1 MGQRKTFAFPDR
13 HDQWTPDRPGRKP
26 LNFIEQTEGNCD
38 EVLEDGEYC
47 GKLFSSTSR
56 TRRKCDEHMRRKY

>member
-26 LNFIEQTEGNCD
+26 LNFIEETEGHCD
-38 EVLEDGEYC
+38 EMVKGKPC
-47 GKLFSSTSR
+47 GKPFSSTAR
-56 TRRKCDEHMRRKY
+56 TRRKCDEHTRRKY